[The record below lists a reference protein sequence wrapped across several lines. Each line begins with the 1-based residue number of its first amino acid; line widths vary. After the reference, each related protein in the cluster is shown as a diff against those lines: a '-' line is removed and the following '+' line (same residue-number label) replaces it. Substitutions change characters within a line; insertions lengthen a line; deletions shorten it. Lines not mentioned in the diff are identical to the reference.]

1 MVVFMSDKLYWDNR
15 YATGGNSGSG
25 SRGEL
30 AMYKAE
36 VINMLIEDNNI
47 ESMLDLGCGDG
58 YQLQF
63 YCVNSYYGFDIS
75 PVSIL
80 ICKELEDP
88 DNGVR
93 FGVYNVDPLPTVD
106 MAISMDV
113 LFHITDMDA
122 LKYYLEDLFDH
133 ALKMVVIYAYDYDS
147 SDKDRFSPHY
157 KPVKFTSII
166 KEQHPDWML
175 SQHIENKFPV
185 KEFGTAK
192 GSYSD
197 FYIYTPRL
205 E

>member
-1 MVVFMSDKLYWDNR
+1 MKDKLYWDNR

-25 SRGEL
+25 SRGL
-30 AMYKAE
+30 LVQYKAD
-36 VINMLIEDNNI
+36 VINQIVAENDI
-47 ESMLDLGCGDG
+47 ESILDLGCGDG
-58 YQLQF
+58 TMLLLLG
-63 YCVNSYYGFDIS
+63 VDKYYGFDIS
-75 PVSIL
+75 PIVIGM
-80 ICKELEDP
+80 CKKELEVS
-88 DNGVR
+88 GITE

-122 LKYYLEDLFDH
+122 LKSYLKDLFGH
-133 ALKMVVIYAYDYDS
+133 ANKMVVIYAYDYDS
-147 SDKDRFSPHY
+147 SDKDKFSPHY

-166 KEQHPDWML
+166 KEQHPEWML